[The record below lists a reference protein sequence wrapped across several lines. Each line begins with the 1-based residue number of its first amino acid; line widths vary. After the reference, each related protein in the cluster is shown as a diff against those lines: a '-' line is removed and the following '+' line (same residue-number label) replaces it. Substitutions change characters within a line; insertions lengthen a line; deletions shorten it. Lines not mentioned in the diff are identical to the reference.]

1 MILVWLIINI
11 GIPVYGYLLVR
22 TYCREHQ
29 ARR

>member
-1 MILVWLIINI
+1 MILMWFILNI

-22 TYCREHQ
+22 TYCRERQ